1 VVRIR
6 NMLVTGLLV
15 MFAATVVVAQTGD
28 GTESEL
34 LSLIHEIA
42 AARNELAEMEER
54 VLTEGSDDLLEDELL
69 NYAFEQR
76 IQDLGEKLLDIEG
89 RFLADEKAGLLEEAL
104 SVPSTNE
111 RQLAA
116 LRLLRIEEMIALAK
130 GEIAAAWQES
140 GLIQQKLTLELKRD
154 IEEALSNM
162 PPEAFFEQEPVAS
175 NTPIQLIDQSNDPDG
190 EIVKWRWDFNDGTTA
205 DVPNPTHVFDEPGPH
220 QVTLEVTDDKGATAR
235 ITRTI
240 EVLPSPPIACIDA
253 PLEAPVG
260 AEIPFLD
267 CSSDPDGDI
276 VTWNWI
282 FGEGSESAETNPV
295 HMFNEPGM
303 YTVELRVIDDQD
315 LSDTTEHQ
323 IRILPATGSLQVVLS
338 DEAQAQRGRLP
349 KDILLVLDLSSSMKE
364 PFEGSTKIAIAKEVI
379 RDVLESLPQGA
390 EVGLRTFHRCGQSEL
405 EVPIQ
410 PLHEGVFLEV
420 LKDLA
425 TYGTTPL
432 AHTIRQ
438 IPGDLAG
445 REGPHLIIFVTD
457 GIETCDE
464 DPVAAAEQ
472 LAESGVD
479 IIFRLVGYN
488 ILYRAGQTARVQLQ
502 AISEAMDGSY
512 TDVSTKAQLAETL
525 RLGLPLVYR
534 ILDSSGTAVWE
545 GVVGEAPV
553 ELPHGTY
560 SIVVETE
567 PQLVIDEFT
576 VGPGEQLTITVSPE

>member
-1 VVRIR
+1 MVRIR

-220 QVTLEVTDDKGATAR
+220 
-235 ITRTI
+235 
-240 EVLPSPPIACIDA
+240 
-253 PLEAPVG
+253 
-260 AEIPFLD
+260 
-267 CSSDPDGDI
+267 
-276 VTWNWI
+276 
-282 FGEGSESAETNPV
+282 
-295 HMFNEPGM
+295 
-303 YTVELRVIDDQD
+303 
-315 LSDTTEHQ
+315 
-323 IRILPATGSLQVVLS
+323 
-338 DEAQAQRGRLP
+338 
-349 KDILLVLDLSSSMKE
+349 
-364 PFEGSTKIAIAKEVI
+364 
-379 RDVLESLPQGA
+379 
-390 EVGLRTFHRCGQSEL
+390 
-405 EVPIQ
+405 
-410 PLHEGVFLEV
+410 
-420 LKDLA
+420 
-425 TYGTTPL
+425 
-432 AHTIRQ
+432 
-438 IPGDLAG
+438 
-445 REGPHLIIFVTD
+445 
-457 GIETCDE
+457 
-464 DPVAAAEQ
+464 
-472 LAESGVD
+472 
-479 IIFRLVGYN
+479 
-488 ILYRAGQTARVQLQ
+488 
-502 AISEAMDGSY
+502 
-512 TDVSTKAQLAETL
+512 
-525 RLGLPLVYR
+525 
-534 ILDSSGTAVWE
+534 
-545 GVVGEAPV
+545 
-553 ELPHGTY
+553 
-560 SIVVETE
+560 
-567 PQLVIDEFT
+567 
-576 VGPGEQLTITVSPE
+576 